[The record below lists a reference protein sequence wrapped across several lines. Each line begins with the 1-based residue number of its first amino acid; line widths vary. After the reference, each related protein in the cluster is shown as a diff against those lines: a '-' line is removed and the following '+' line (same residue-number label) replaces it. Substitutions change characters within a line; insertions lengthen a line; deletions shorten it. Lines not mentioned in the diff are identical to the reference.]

1 MLEKLLRTEGIDIVL
16 RDMAQSTKKLQGGK
30 FQLQY
35 FADHLA
41 EGTSIVKFEV
51 RKEVKFGEKTVARI
65 YDVVEQSRKGL
76 THYEL
81 KNWSRWG
88 SWSDTAFRDQFLKD
102 LATMAKGKRVKWVFS
117 GHKMSREEVKRKI
130 IKALQDGAFLEAV
143 KALVKDKGK
152 RHAIEQILEIKHL
165 RGESLPEVI
174 GRDQVFNVIFEII
187 D

>member
-1 MLEKLLRTEGIDIVL
+1 M
-16 RDMAQSTKKLQGGK
+16 
-30 FQLQY
+30 
-35 FADHLA
+35 
-41 EGTSIVKFEV
+41 
-51 RKEVKFGEKTVARI
+51 
-65 YDVVEQSRKGL
+65 
-76 THYEL
+76 
-81 KNWSRWG
+81 N
-88 SWSDTAFRDQFLKD
+88 
-102 LATMAKGKRVKWVFS
+102 
-117 GHKMSREEVKRKI
+117 REEVKRKI